1 MYLKTLEL
9 YGFKSFPDKTVIS
22 FLPGMTAIVG
32 ANGSGKSNLSDA
44 IRFVL
49 GEMSAKTL
57 RGNKM
62 EDLIFG
68 GTATR
73 KSANFAEVT
82 MTIDNADHRLKY
94 DGDEVSVTRRLYRDG
109 SSEYKLNGEA
119 CRLKDVVETF
129 LDTGI
134 GREGYS
140 VIGQG
145 KISEILSSKGSDRR
159 DVFEEAAG
167 ISKFRYRKTEAQNKL
182 AGVTEN
188 SVRIGD
194 ILAEVEERLP
204 SLESQAAKANTYRT
218 LSEERRA
225 LEIAIFCE
233 QLSDGDAESEALSA
247 ELETANTAYREVSD
261 RCEILER
268 EIEKLY
274 LSTQEKNIEAEQ
286 LRSGIVD
293 AATDQTQIAAALS
306 VLENDIHHHEERIR
320 EAAESLAAFEADSL
334 AAAGALSETREAAES
349 TLAALR
355 EIERTLLEKRTALTD
370 CSVREAAL
378 EGRVKELSAAISEQE
393 QILHEQELA
402 ARGESVLREVNR
414 ARIQAEEE
422 KLEREE
428 DQHKTLLL
436 AADVARRTCDERR
449 AEAAAL
455 EEKLS
460 AMRAEL
466 DRLGRTAITI
476 ERRISSLGEA
486 RAVCE
491 EKRTSLLRLA
501 RAFEGYPESVRAVMQ
516 ASSAGKLKGICG
528 PVSALFSAEEQY
540 TTALETA
547 LGAAAGHI
555 VVETRD
561 AAREAIHYL
570 KRERLGRATF
580 LPLDTVEHKVDAM
593 QDIRVRGF
601 VSGALDLAKFDPH
614 YTRVAEYLLGRCA
627 VAEDLE
633 SATQIARSRDFKLK
647 TVTLDGQIIHSGGAF
662 AGGQRAESARLLT
675 REKDLAALEKELS
688 ALTASLAEAKKE
700 ADEISREESR
710 LAQENS
716 ALRTALETA
725 NTALF
730 DASGALAL
738 SEERVQAS
746 LAAKEEI
753 RAEIRRLS
761 GEGEAELLEREAK
774 ERKALE
780 EALAVSREERSRLS
794 AELSE
799 LSLRLRELR
808 SETDALGASQSEA
821 AIVATQAS
829 AAYEKHSSEEAA
841 RRAACENLKEQIRS
855 FELAIS
861 EAKEKIAT
869 TASARGEMESASREM
884 NERLSVLKAELEAA
898 EKQNISLHAEQK
910 ESITRRESLLA
921 DIQVRAAKLER
932 MRAER
937 AAYLT
942 RLAEEYEL
950 DEEAVRSIKV
960 EPGTAKALGG
970 KSRLSK
976 IRQEIRSLGPVNEE
990 APEEFA
996 SLSERHTFL
1005 RAQYD
1010 DITAS
1015 KEGLENLIVSL
1026 EKTMREMFLS
1036 TFENL
1041 RKIFQEI
1048 FREFFGGGNAD
1059 IILTDREDLLNCF
1072 IEITVQPPGK
1082 NVKNLSL
1089 LSGGEQAFVA
1099 IALYLSLLRVNPT
1112 PFCIF
1117 DEIESAL
1124 DESNVA
1130 RFAEYLHRQSKST
1143 QFLLITHR
1151 RGTMERAD
1159 VLYGITMQEKGVSD
1173 FIRLAEDEILE
1184 EYEQK

>member
-22 FLPGMTAIVG
+22 FGPGMTAIVG

-62 EDLIFG
+62 EDVIFG

-194 ILAEVEERLP
+194 ILAEVEDRMPTLEEQAKKAER
-204 SLESQAAKANTYRT
+204 YRA

-233 QLSDGDAESEALSA
+233 QLGEGEAEAEALQA
-247 ELETANTAYREVSD
+247 ELEVQNTAYREVFD
-261 RCEILER
+261 RCEVIER
-268 EIEKLY
+268 ELEKLY
-274 LSTQEKNIEAEQ
+274 LETQQENVEAER
-286 LRSGIVD
+286 LRTLIVE
-293 AATDQTQIAAALS
+293 AATDQGELASTLS

-320 EAAESLAAFEADSL
+320 EAEESIRELTADSEAVRDEWEAAR
-334 AAAGALSETREAAES
+334 AAAEEALRESREKDRALSELRHSLTERETAA
-349 TLAALR
+349 AVA
-355 EIERTLLEKRTALTD
+355 
-370 CSVREAAL
+370 EARL
-378 EGRVKELSAAISEQE
+378 KELGETVESLENE
-393 QILHEQELA
+393 VHKRELA
-402 ARGESVLREVNR
+402 AREMSVMKQANE
-414 ARIQAEEE
+414 ARIASEEE
-422 KLEREE
+422 KLEHEE
-428 DQHKTLLL
+428 DRKKTLVL
-436 AADVARRTCDERR
+436 AARAAERTCEEKR
-449 AEAAAL
+449 AEVAAC
-455 EEKLS
+455 EERLS
-460 AMRAEL
+460 SVRAEL

-476 ERRISSLGEA
+476 ERRIAALTES

-491 EKRTSLLRLA
+491 EKKNALTRLA

-516 ASSAGKLKGICG
+516 ASASGKLSGICG
-528 PVSALFSAEEQY
+528 PVSSLFSTEEAY

-561 AAREAIHYL
+561 AAKAAIAYL

-580 LPLDTVEHKVDAM
+580 LPLDTVEHRVDDMNDVTA
-593 QDIRVRGF
+593 RGF
-601 VSGALDLAKFDPH
+601 VDSALNLAKFDPH

-633 SATQIARSRDFKLK
+633 SATAIARGRDFKLK

-662 AGGQRAESARLLT
+662 AGGQKAESARLLT
-675 REKDLAALEKELS
+675 REKDLAALSEEIR
-688 ALTASLAEAKKE
+688 ALTASVEEARRE
-700 ADEISREESR
+700 ADEITRSENA

-716 ALRTALETA
+716 TLRSALEAA

-738 SEERVQAS
+738 CRERVAS
-746 LAAKEEI
+746 CDETMEAI

-761 GEGEAELLEREAK
+761 GEGEAELLA
-774 ERKALE
+774 
-780 EALAVSREERSRLS
+780 
-794 AELSE
+794 
-799 LSLRLRELR
+799 
-808 SETDALGASQSEA
+808 
-821 AIVATQAS
+821 
-829 AAYEKHSSEEAA
+829 
-841 RRAACENLKEQIRS
+841 
-855 FELAIS
+855 
-861 EAKEKIAT
+861 
-869 TASARGEMESASREM
+869 
-884 NERLSVLKAELEAA
+884 EAA
-898 EKQNISLHAEQK
+898 EQKAALEARLKETAELRAQTAEELSGIREAMRAERAEADELSALCARLVAESTAKSAAFESISSAEGARNAARENLQSQITSLQAAIAEAQEKIKAAMSRKDEANREGTLRGEKLESIKRHLDEMEQK
-910 ESITRRESLLA
+910 SVALRTEQKDSITRRESLLA
-921 DIQVRAAKLER
+921 DIQVKASRLER
-932 MRAER
+932 MNAER
-937 AAYLT
+937 SAYLA

-950 DEEAVRSIKV
+950 DEAAVRAIKI

-970 KSRLSK
+970 KARLSK
-976 IRQEIRSLGPVNEE
+976 IRSEIRALGPVNEG
-990 APEEFA
+990 APEEFKE
-996 SLSERHTFL
+996 LSERQAFL
-1005 RAQYD
+1005 RTQYD
-1010 DITAS
+1010 DVTAS

-1143 QFLLITHR
+1143 QFLLISHR

-1173 FIRLAEDEILE
+1173 FIRLAEDEILD
-1184 EYEQK
+1184 EYEQN

>member
-49 GEMSAKTL
+49 GEMSAKVL

-68 GTATR
+68 GTVTR

-109 SSEYKLNGEA
+109 TSEYKLNGEA

-145 KISEILSSKGSDRR
+145 KISEILSAKGSDRR

-182 AGVTEN
+182 AGVTDN
-188 SVRIGD
+188 AVRIGD
-194 ILAEVEERLP
+194 ILNEVEERLP
-204 SLESQAAKANTYRT
+204 SLSVQAEKASAYRT

-225 LEIAIFCE
+225 LEIALFCE
-233 QLSDGDAESEALSA
+233 QLADGDAESEALSG
-247 ELETANTAYREVSD
+247 ELEEQNTAYREVSD
-261 RCEILER
+261 RCEVIER

-274 LSTQEKNIEAEQ
+274 VRTQEKNVEAER
-286 LRSGIVD
+286 LRALIVES
-293 AATDQTQIAAALS
+293 ATGRTELVGTLS
-306 VLENDIHHHEERIR
+306 VLENDIHHAEERIR
-320 EAAESLAAFEADSL
+320 EAEESIRGLTEDSDAVREALEASQEAS
-334 AAAGALSETREAAES
+334 AAALNESRAL
-349 TLAALR
+349 
-355 EIERTLLEKRTALTD
+355 ERKLMDVRAALTD
-370 CSVREAAL
+370 AETMGATLEAQ
-378 EGRVKELSAAISEQE
+378 VKELEEKLSQTKAEIHRRELSE
-393 QILHEQELA
+393 
-402 ARGESVLREVNR
+402 RGESVMQEANR
-414 ARIQAEEE
+414 ARIRTQEE

-428 DQHKTLLL
+428 DHCKTLEI
-436 AADVARRTCDERR
+436 ATQVARRSRDEKR
-449 AEAAAL
+449 ALVAAC
-455 EEKLS
+455 EERLS
-460 AMRAEL
+460 LMRAEL
-466 DRLGRTAITI
+466 DTLGRTAITI
-476 ERRISSLGEA
+476 ERRIASLSEA

-491 EKRTSLLRLA
+491 EKRAALKRLS

-516 ASSAGKLKGICG
+516 AAQSGKLRDICG
-528 PVSALFSAEEQY
+528 PVSTLFSTEEAY

-555 VVETRD
+555 VVENRD
-561 AAREAIHYL
+561 AARAAIRYL
-570 KRERLGRATF
+570 KNERLGRATF
-580 LPLDTVEHKVDAM
+580 LPLDTVEHKVDDM
-593 QDIRVRGF
+593 RDITSRGF
-601 VSGALDLAKFDPH
+601 VDSALALAKFDPH

-633 SATQIARSRDFKLK
+633 SATEIAKGREFKLK
-647 TVTLDGQIIHSGGAF
+647 TVTLDGQIIHAGGAF
-662 AGGQRAESARLLT
+662 AGGQKAESARLLT
-675 REKDLAALEKELS
+675 REKDLSELDKEIS
-688 ALTASLAEAKKE
+688 ALTASLEEARRE
-700 ADEISREESR
+700 ADDISRKESV

-716 ALRTALETA
+716 ALRQQLEDA

-730 DASGALAL
+730 DASGALTL
-738 SEERVQAS
+738 SEERESAS
-746 LAAKEEI
+746 RKTMEDI
-753 RAEIRRLS
+753 RAELARLS
-761 GEGEAELLEREAK
+761 GEGEAELARQQREAV
-774 ERKALE
+774 
-780 EALAVSREERSRLS
+780 EALRKLAQEDAELLS
-794 AELSE
+794 ALQEKLLNATLEARTLRAESDAISGELPE
-799 LSLRLRELR
+799 KV
-808 SETDALGASQSEA
+808 AAASD
-821 AIVATQAS
+821 AS
-829 AAYEKHSSEEAA
+829 AAYERLSSEEAA
-841 RRAACENLKEQIRS
+841 RRAARENLQNQIAG
-855 FELAIS
+855 FERVIS
-861 EAKEKIAT
+861 DAREKISAAGEERGKMDEEAQRM
-869 TASARGEMESASREM
+869 TA
-884 NERLSVLKAELEAA
+884 RLDALKAELDEC
-898 EKQNISLHAEQK
+898 ERQNISLHAEQK
-910 ESITRRESLLA
+910 EKITRRESLLA
-921 DIQVRAAKLER
+921 DIQVKASRLER

-937 AAYLT
+937 TAYLT

-950 DEEAVRSIKV
+950 DEAAVRAIKI

-970 KSRLSK
+970 KARLSK
-976 IRQEIRSLGPVNEE
+976 IRQEIRALGPVNEE

-996 SLSERHTFL
+996 ALSERHTFL

-1059 IILTDREDLLNCF
+1059 IILTDRDDLLNCF

>member
-22 FLPGMTAIVG
+22 FTPGMTAIVG

-109 SSEYKLNGEA
+109 TSEYKLNGES

-145 KISEILSSKGSDRR
+145 KISEILSAKGSDRR

-167 ISKFRYRKTEAQNKL
+167 ISKFRYRKVEAQNKL

-188 SVRIGD
+188 SARIGD

-204 SLESQAAKANTYRT
+204 SLETQAKKATAYRA
-218 LSEERRA
+218 LAEERRA

-233 QLSDGDAESEALSA
+233 QLAEGDAASE
-247 ELETANTAYREVSD
+247 ELQNDLEAQNTAYREVSD
-261 RCEILER
+261 RCEVIDR

-274 LSTQEKNIEAEQ
+274 LLNQEQNVEAEKIRAS
-286 LRSGIVD
+286 LVE
-293 AATDQTQIAAALS
+293 AAGDQSALASTLS

-320 EAAESLAAFEADSL
+320 EARESLQGFEADSV
-334 AAAGALSETREAAES
+334 AASEALESARLEAARTLEES
-349 TLAALR
+349 RAL
-355 EIERTLLEKRTALTD
+355 ERTLNDKRSALVDAETRTA
-370 CSVREAAL
+370 VL
-378 EGRVKELSAAISEQE
+378 EGEVKELSLAISEKE
-393 QILHEQELA
+393 EEIHARELS
-402 ARGESVLREVNR
+402 ARGESVMREANR

-422 KLEREE
+422 KLEREA
-428 DQHKTLLL
+428 DNHKTLVI
-436 AADVARRTCDERR
+436 AADVARRTCDEKR
-449 AEAAAL
+449 ALVAAT
-455 EEKLS
+455 EGRLS
-460 AMRAEL
+460 EMRAEL
-466 DRLGRTAITI
+466 DSLGRTAITI
-476 ERRISSLGEA
+476 ERRISSLGES
-486 RAVCE
+486 RAVYE
-491 EKRTSLLRLA
+491 EKRATLTRLV

-516 ASSAGKLKGICG
+516 ASAAGKLKGICG
-528 PVSALFSAEEQY
+528 PVSSLFSTEEKY

-555 VVETRD
+555 VVESRE
-561 AAREAIHYL
+561 AAKEAIHYL

-580 LPLDTVEHKVDAM
+580 LPLDTVEHRVDEM
-593 QDIRVRGF
+593 DDITSRGF
-601 VSGALDLAKFDPH
+601 VDSALNLARFDSH

-633 SATQIARSRDFKLK
+633 SATEIARSRDFKLK

-662 AGGQRAESARLLT
+662 AGGQKAESARLLT
-675 REKDLAALEKELS
+675 REKDILALEKELNT
-688 ALTASLAEAKKE
+688 LTASLAEARRE
-700 ADEISREESR
+700 ADDISRKESA
-710 LAQENS
+710 LATEHS
-716 ALRTALETA
+716 ALRQALEEA
-725 NTALF
+725 NSALF

-746 LAAKEEI
+746 LKAQEEI

-761 GEGEAELLEREAK
+761 GEGEAELLEREMEAVEVLRASVASLRAK
-774 ERKALE
+774 LQ
-780 EALAVSREERSRLS
+780 EAEKNLASYSEQARPLRADVDVLS
-794 AELSE
+794 AAQTEKV
-799 LSLRLRELR
+799 SLAT
-808 SETDALGASQSEA
+808 SASG
-821 AIVATQAS
+821 
-829 AAYEKHSSEEAA
+829 AYERLSSEEAA
-841 RRAACENLKEQIRS
+841 RRAASENLKEQIAS
-855 FELAIS
+855 FEAAIE
-861 EAKEKIAT
+861 EAKEKIRVSA
-869 TASARGEMESASREM
+869 ASQSEVDRASEEM
-884 NERLSVLKAELEAA
+884 NARLFELQAA
-898 EKQNISLHAEQK
+898 LEEGEKKNIELHAEQK
-910 ESITRRESLLA
+910 SAITRRESLLA
-921 DIQVRAAKLER
+921 DIQVKASRLER

-937 AAYLT
+937 TAYLT

-950 DEEAVRSIKV
+950 DEAAVRSIKI
-960 EPGTAKALGG
+960 EPGTAKELGG
-970 KSRLSK
+970 KARLSK

-996 SLSERHTFL
+996 ALSERHTFL
-1005 RAQYD
+1005 RAQFD

-1130 RFAEYLHRQSKST
+1130 RFAEYLHRQCKST